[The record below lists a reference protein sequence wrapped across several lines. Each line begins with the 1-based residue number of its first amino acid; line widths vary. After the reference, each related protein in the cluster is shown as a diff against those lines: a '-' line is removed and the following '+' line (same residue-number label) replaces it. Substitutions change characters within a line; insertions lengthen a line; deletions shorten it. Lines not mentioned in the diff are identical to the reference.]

1 MFKRPDP
8 LRPLGSEHRDNVA
21 APMKLRAGKENTDQY
36 HHNNKYTTHT
46 DSQQPTTPYYTGKGN
61 YYNPSSKPVHS
72 SAAAAA
78 AAASAAPTA
87 ASTRAPTA
95 AATKTPRKKEKLSS
109 LCKTPP
115 SLIKSRTGDHFARGS
130 CLGEGGFA
138 RCFQVKND
146 AGKTYAA
153 KTVAKESVRNEKT
166 KNKLL
171 AEIKIHKSLK
181 HPNIVEFVDC
191 FEDDHNVYILLEM
204 CSNQSMMEM
213 LRARKGFT
221 EGEAKYYMVQIL
233 GAINFM
239 HRRRVIHR
247 DLKLGNIFL
256 DEHMHVKIGD
266 FGLAT
271 VLDKP
276 TDRRVTIC
284 GTPNYIAPEVL
295 AGKQKGHS
303 FEVDIWS
310 AGVIL
315 FTMVTGKPPF
325 QSKDVETI
333 YQRIKKNDWK
343 FPADLPI
350 SSECKDLVR
359 QMLVGDPH
367 QRINLASILKH
378 PFFYTDF
385 PASIHPQAAKL
396 RQPETRVSYTQ
407 SHKNFEAV
415 KIAARLDGRHLAPR
429 STSPPVTIERQDV
442 EADQPAKI
450 LPQSLSPA
458 STKEKYKM
466 VDVKPDPQGPQPNEA
481 DRRVMENVPQSM
493 SLKPQFQL
501 YKIFHEALDRQLR
514 SGPTYHGSSGRADE
528 KTIFISKWVD
538 YSNKF
543 GFAYQL
549 SSNVV
554 GVLMEHEKTILMD
567 MRYEEHLFQVVME
580 QEAKDVAATHRNNPK
595 TNWSIDT
602 FTSTQYPAEHKHR
615 IKLVKQFHKFMNDHL
630 CMVEDEK
637 ELGLDM
643 VWVLSWQR
651 SQGFVVF
658 HLSNDSFQ
666 FNFEDHAKMV
676 ISHCGQSIM
685 FIDHDKQ
692 FHHWTL
698 DEACMHAGEGHWG
711 LQDKLVRVY
720 QYFEGLLP

>member
-8 LRPLGSEHRDNVA
+8 LRPLGEHRDNVV
-21 APMKLRAGKENTDQY
+21 PQIKLRPGKENDVNSDLKKFAPAQQAQY
-36 HHNNKYTTHT
+36 FPKTTNFNT
-46 DSQQPTTPYYTGKGN
+46 NVVTSVQPARPAATT
-61 YYNPSSKPVHS
+61 
-72 SAAAAA
+72 
-78 AAASAAPTA
+78 
-87 ASTRAPTA
+87 
-95 AATKTPRKKEKLSS
+95 TKTPRKKEKLSS

-115 SLIKSRTGDHFARGS
+115 SLIKSRAGLNFARGS

-138 RCFQVKND
+138 RCFQVKDD
-146 AGKTYAA
+146 AGKTFAA

-171 AEIKIHKSLK
+171 AEIKIHKSLR

-213 LRARKGFT
+213 LRARKTFT
-221 EGEAKYYMVQIL
+221 EGEAKYYMTQIL

-256 DEHMHVKIGD
+256 DSHMHVKIGD

-271 VLDKP
+271 VLDKSS
-276 TDRRVTIC
+276 DRRVTIC

-295 AGKQKGHS
+295 AGKHKGHS

-315 FTMVTGKPPF
+315 YTMVVGRPPF

-333 YQRIKKNDWK
+333 YQRIKKNDWE
-343 FPADLPI
+343 FPGHVPVSA
-350 SSECKDLVR
+350 ECKDLVR
-359 QMLVGDPH
+359 KMLVGDP
-367 QRINLASILKH
+367 QKRIDLAEILSH

-385 PASIHPQAAKL
+385 PASIHPEAAKK

-407 SHKNFEAV
+407 SCHNFDTL
-415 KIAARLDGRHLAPR
+415 KIAARLDARSLAPR
-429 STSPPVTIERQDV
+429 STSPVVIERQDV
-442 EADQPAKI
+442 EAEQPTKI

-466 VDVKPDPQGPQPNEA
+466 VNVKQDDMRRLVNKMPIAQGGVEA
-481 DRRVMENVPQSM
+481 DQRVMENVPQTM
-493 SLKPQFQL
+493 QLKPQAQL
-501 YKIFHEALDRQLR
+501 YQIYGEALARRLQHMPLR
-514 SGPTYHGSSGRADE
+514 AAPLTKHG

-538 YSNKF
+538 YSNRF

-554 GVLMEHEKTILMD
+554 GVLMEQENTILMD
-567 MRYEEHLFQVVME
+567 MRYEEHLFQVVVE
-580 QEAKDVAATHRNNPK
+580 QGRGDLAAKS
-595 TNWSIDT
+595 NWSIDN
-602 FTSTQYPAEHKHR
+602 FTQASYPSEHKHKM
-615 IKLVKQFHKFMNDHL
+615 KLVKQFHKFMNEHL
-630 CMVEDEK
+630 IMVEDDNEV
-637 ELGLDM
+637 GLDL
-643 VWVLSWQR
+643 VWVLSWRR
-651 SQGFVVF
+651 SPGFVVF

-666 FNFEDHAKMV
+666 FNFEDHCKMV
-676 ISHCGQSIM
+676 LSHCGQTVM
-685 FIDHDKQ
+685 FIDDHKN
-692 FHHWTL
+692 FHNWSL
-698 DEACMHAGEGHWG
+698 DEVFMNAHDGHWN
-711 LQDKLVRVY
+711 LEEKLVRVY
-720 QYFEGLLP
+720 KYFEEQLK

>member
-8 LRPLGSEHRDNVA
+8 LRPLGEHRDNVIPA
-21 APMKLRAGKENTDQY
+21 MKMRAGKENDFKYNPSDQ
-36 HHNNKYTTHT
+36 
-46 DSQQPTTPYYTGKGN
+46 PPTPYYNGKTSN
-61 YYNPSSKPVHS
+61 TNNFYNPTKPPQ
-72 SAAAAA
+72 AAAAA
-78 AAASAAPTA
+78 AAAVSAPRTA
-87 ASTRAPTA
+87 TT
-95 AATKTPRKKEKLSS
+95 ATKTPRKKEKLSS

-115 SLIKSRTGDHFARGS
+115 SLIKSRAGIHFSRGS

-146 AGKTYAA
+146 AGKTFAA

-171 AEIKIHKSLK
+171 AEIKIHKSLR

-256 DEHMHVKIGD
+256 DEKMHVKIGD

-295 AGKQKGHS
+295 AGKSRGHS

-343 FPADLPI
+343 FPSDIPV

-359 QMLVGDPH
+359 QMLVGDPN
-367 QRINLASILKH
+367 QRIDLASILKH
-378 PFFYTDF
+378 PFFFTDF
-385 PASIHPQAAKL
+385 PAFIHHQAAKV

-407 SHKNFEAV
+407 SCKNFEAV
-415 KIAARLDGRHLAPR
+415 KIASKLDSRHLAQR
-429 STSPPVTIERQDV
+429 STSPPVTIDRQDV
-442 EADQPAKI
+442 EAEQPTKI

-466 VDVKPDPQGPQPNEA
+466 VDVKQDPSGAQVIEA
-481 DRRVMENVPQSM
+481 DQRVMENVPQAM
-493 SLKPQFQL
+493 SLKPQSQL
-501 YKIFHEALDRQLR
+501 FKIFYEALDRQLR
-514 SGPTYHGSSGRADE
+514 SSPQYSSSTARADE

-554 GVLMEHEKTILMD
+554 GVLMEQEKTILMD

-580 QEAKDVAATHRNNPK
+580 QGAAEVATKTNPK
-595 TNWSIDT
+595 SNWSIDT
-602 FTSTQYPAEHKHR
+602 FTSAAYPAEHRHR

-651 SQGFVVF
+651 SSGFVVF

-666 FNFEDHAKMV
+666 FNFEDHCKMV
-676 ISHCGQSIM
+676 ISHCGQSVM
-685 FIDHDKQ
+685 FIDDEKR
-692 FHHWTL
+692 FHHWSL
-698 DEACMHAGEGHWG
+698 DEACLHAGEGHWG
-711 LQDKLVRVY
+711 LQEKLVRVY
-720 QYFEGLLP
+720 QYFEGLLK